1 MREAFNEK
9 IKNIVDNS
17 NERSDYFT
25 NERYEEIVHEV
36 NEAKRLRDSKMSLSS
51 KQYRK
56 LKRYDIIIIGA
67 YEKLI
72 EKTRETQDEHFRYF
86 CKTDDLFDIIE
97 SAHIA
102 TGHKRTR
109 GTYLNTIII
118 KYT

>member
-1 MREAFNEK
+1 
-9 IKNIVDNS
+9 
-17 NERSDYFT
+17 
-25 NERYEEIVHEV
+25 
-36 NEAKRLRDSKMSLSS
+36 MSLSS
-51 KQYRK
+51 KQYRR

-86 CKTDDLFDIIE
+86 CKTDDLFEIIE